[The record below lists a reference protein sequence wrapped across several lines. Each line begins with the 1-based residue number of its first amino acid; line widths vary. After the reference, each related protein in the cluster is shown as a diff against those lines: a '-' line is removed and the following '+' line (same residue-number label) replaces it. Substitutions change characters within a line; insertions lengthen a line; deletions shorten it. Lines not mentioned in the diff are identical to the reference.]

1 MEDFLVRQDK
11 EFKFLIGRLK
21 RVKGYEKYK
30 NVIQFKF
37 LIGRLKPQKNL
48 STGAGKMKFSKKFCV
63 KPPALQI
70 HTK

>member
-1 MEDFLVRQDK
+1 MK
-11 EFKFLIGRLK
+11 ETT
-21 RVKGYEKYK
+21 VKETTET
-30 NVIQFKF
+30 FKF

-70 HTK
+70 STK